1 MKALSPVSILLAVV
15 AWGLMIMMGV
25 NLLSGETLAE
35 KTCNT
40 SCIQT
45 YFFSSFAV
53 AAVAFIAGG
62 LAIKSAGINILNAL
76 GTLAAMALCGMVV
89 FLFIAG
95 NFF

>member
-40 SCIQT
+40 GCIQT
-45 YFFSSFAV
+45 YFFSSFAM
-53 AAVAFIAGG
+53 AAVAFIVGT
-62 LAIKSAGINILNAL
+62 LAIKGAGLNVLNTL
-76 GTLAAMALCGMVV
+76 GTLAAFAICGIVV

-95 NFF
+95 NLF